1 MFLFSFLVTYR
12 NPVILLPPFYG
23 TNLYVTYNNT
33 NLPWYCSKSEND
45 SLLWLSTSYFG
56 PLQMKCLFKLLT
68 SFIDDDGHITNW
80 PNTTIS
86 IHDFGGDEGSKFVIK
101 TKHFKKGFGPSMR
114 NFVQHFTDLGW
125 QLRKDLFVAPFDW
138 RIGPTFSDSF
148 WPEFKNLIED
158 AYDVQKEKVT
168 IVAFS
173 QGGYMT
179 HQFLTK
185 HCTQDWKNNFIS
197 QVILISPSFA
207 GDIQM
212 LYNIWSKRIPTFPYV
227 HSEAQD
233 LCFEQMPSIHAH
245 IPNEIVYEDVVL
257 AYGPDGEEYKGK
269 DLYRLIMDHLL
280 HSNEIARKIFDKSQE
295 IRKRRPLDL
304 GVKTVLLMNSK
315 RETAV
320 ALNFSNGWDKNPIR
334 IIGEGD
340 GTMPAYGHRWV
351 CKNFKNITCIDF
363 NSTSDKYDH
372 YPLILTKRVLNVVSN
387 ITYYNTIPNLEND
400 EGFVKDFDEL

>member
-1 MFLFSFLVTYR
+1 
-12 NPVILLPPFYG
+12 
-23 TNLYVTYNNT
+23 
-33 NLPWYCSKSEND
+33 
-45 SLLWLSTSYFG
+45 
-56 PLQMKCLFKLLT
+56 
-68 SFIDDDGHITNW
+68 
-80 PNTTIS
+80 
-86 IHDFGGDEGSKFVIK
+86 
-101 TKHFKKGFGPSMR
+101 
-114 NFVQHFTDLGW
+114 
-125 QLRKDLFVAPFDW
+125 
-138 RIGPTFSDSF
+138 
-148 WPEFKNLIED
+148 
-158 AYDVQKEKVT
+158 
-168 IVAFS
+168 
-173 QGGYMT
+173 MT
-179 HQFLTK
+179 HQFLTQY
-185 HCTQDWKNNFIS
+185 CTQDWKNNFIS

-295 IRKRRPLDL
+295 IRKKRPLDL

-334 IIGEGD
+334 VIGEGD

-387 ITYYNTIPNLEND
+387 ITYYNTIPSLEND